1 VGCRVHQTSSSSF
14 SVGSSRIGLIS
25 GTDEGRSGL
34 VRVDRDQQKDARK
47 LLRVCVDISMS
58 RKGEC

>member
-1 VGCRVHQTSSSSF
+1 MGCRVHQTSSSSF

-34 VRVDRDQQKDARK
+34 VRVDRDQQDARK
-47 LLRVCVDISMS
+47 LIRVCVDISMS